1 MLCDVDH
8 NGWVLESVLWWQGRQ
23 GGVIV
28 FVIVPVIILD
38 IFIVVVGWQIIY
50 QTHVD

>member
-8 NGWVLESVLWWQGRQ
+8 NGWVLESVLWWWVRQ

-28 FVIVPVIILD
+28 AVIILD
-38 IFIVVVGWQIIY
+38 IFIVVVGCQIIY